1 MISKAWIG
9 RTYVSPFYSVGLPR
23 KAVASYWHMLL
34 HSNIFNLH
42 STYDKFALTIL
53 KLFFRVFWWFS
64 CTVFLGGSNIQFCLR
79 KKVYLISPYASVQ
92 LLVASCQILDLLLLS
107 ETPLLQ
113 HEKVKQIFFENF
125 FHTSGNMKA
134 FWRFPWEFSRLIL
147 IQIVCYIGNCK
158 KACKL
163 SSFKRFTPPCK
174 G

>member
-23 KAVASYWHMLL
+23 RAAASYWHMLL

-64 CTVFLGGSNIQFCLR
+64 CTVFLGGSNIQLCLR
-79 KKVYLISPYASVQ
+79 KKCVPHFPVCFRSVTCCF
-92 LLVASCQILDLLLLS
+92 LSNIRLTFLS

-113 HEKVKQIFFENF
+113 HEKVKQTFFENF

-163 SSFKRFTPPCK
+163 SSFERFTPPCK

>member
-1 MISKAWIG
+1 MISKAWVG

-64 CTVFLGGSNIQFCLR
+64 CTVFLGGSNIQLCLR

-92 LLVASCQILDLLLLS
+92 LLVASCQILDLLFCRKPHFCSMKRWSKFSLRTFPIHQ
-107 ETPLLQ
+107 ETWRRFEDF
-113 HEKVKQIFFENF
+113 HENLVD
-125 FHTSGNMKA
+125 
-134 FWRFPWEFSRLIL
+134 
-147 IQIVCYIGNCK
+147 
-158 KACKL
+158 
-163 SSFKRFTPPCK
+163 
-174 G
+174 